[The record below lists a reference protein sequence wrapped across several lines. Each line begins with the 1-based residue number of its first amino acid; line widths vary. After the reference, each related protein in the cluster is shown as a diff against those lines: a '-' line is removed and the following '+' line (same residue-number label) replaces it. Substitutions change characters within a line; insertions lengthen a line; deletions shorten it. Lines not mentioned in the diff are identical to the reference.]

1 MEEGKQDSQHELF
14 HLVWFLDNKCS
25 ITKDAMAEVKATVKA
40 LVKAV
45 REGERQQELDL
56 EIVNMEAKE

>member
-1 MEEGKQDSQHELF
+1 MEEGKQDSQQELL

-25 ITKDAMAEVKATVKA
+25 MTKHAMAEVKATVKA

-45 REGERQQELDL
+45 REGKRQEELGL
-56 EIVNMEAKE
+56 EVVHMEAKE